1 MLIHGWLSILRWM
14 CYSGMRRGLSMIG
27 KLDPDERVLEEP
39 DYSPWK
45 EGGIMDMVQEQIKKL
60 GWETGD
66 EISVEL
72 GGTQVSGIDVGEV
85 YNKKWQSP
93 KGTRKYNKDCF
104 IIIKNQSRRDL
115 SKSQPMEEFKPHHS
129 LNNSDTVE
137 TEDDI
142 SGVHAGVIPE
152 SNPSEG

>member
-1 MLIHGWLSILRWM
+1 
-14 CYSGMRRGLSMIG
+14 MIG
-27 KLDPDERVLEEP
+27 KLDPDDRILDEP
-39 DYSPWK
+39 S
-45 EGGIMDMVQEQIKKL
+45 VVEQLSSLVEKL
-60 GWETGD
+60 GWDVGD

-129 LNNSDTVE
+129 LNISDSVENQDDVFTVHE
-137 TEDDI
+137 
-142 SGVHAGVIPE
+142 GVVPE